1 MYHLF
6 GRGFDSLRLHTQ
18 SIPAG
23 FPYIGTWYDV
33 MDNSNF
39 EVNNT
44 NQGVS
49 LQAGG
54 FKIFG
59 NQQAALS
66 QSTFNLIQGLQLIQ
80 NPVNNQIQIQTPST
94 LTGKTDWKIYNTS
107 GIEINY
113 GSTAVQKD
121 ILQIAAPEKRGNYF
135 VVLRHANTN
144 AWGLIKVLRQ

>member
-49 LQAGG
+49 LQAGE

-80 NPVNNQIQIQTPST
+80 NPVNIQIQTPST
-94 LTGKTDWKIYNTS
+94 LTGKIDWKIYKTA

>member
-1 MYHLF
+1 
-6 GRGFDSLRLHTQ
+6 
-18 SIPAG
+18 
-23 FPYIGTWYDV
+23 

-49 LQAGG
+49 LQAGE

-80 NPVNNQIQIQTPST
+80 NPVNIQIQTPST
-94 LTGKTDWKIYNTS
+94 LTGKIDWKIYKTA

-113 GSTAVQKD
+113 GSTAVQQNL
-121 ILQIAAPEKRGNYF
+121 LQIVAPEKRGNYF
-135 VVLRHANTN
+135 VVLRQAKTN
-144 AWGLIKVLRQ
+144 AWGLLKVLK

>member
-1 MYHLF
+1 
-6 GRGFDSLRLHTQ
+6 
-18 SIPAG
+18 
-23 FPYIGTWYDV
+23 

-49 LQAGG
+49 LQAGE

-80 NPVNNQIQIQTPST
+80 NPVNNQIQIQRPST
-94 LTGKTDWKIYNTS
+94 LTGKTDWKIYNTA

-144 AWGLIKVLRQ
+144 AWGLIKVLRK